1 MQSEKTNEIRAGGP
15 TTSAVGVKASAPH
28 LGTIKADDPV
38 HVARA
43 VVEVGD
49 GDSVLAA
56 GQPVLLGVG
65 VDLEDVRPRAVDGLL
80 PEGDEEKVVN
90 LFVPQYQRLTEAAAR
105 AEGPVANGGVA
116 SP

>member
-1 MQSEKTNEIRAGGP
+1 MKSMLEAQQQVQWEKKR
-15 TTSAVGVKASAPH
+15 SASH
-28 LGTIKADDPV
+28 LGAIKADDPV

-65 VDLEDVRPRAVDGLL
+65 VDLEDVCPRAVDGLL
-80 PEGDEEKVVN
+80 PEGDEEEVVN
-90 LFVPQYQRLTEAAAR
+90 LLVPQYQRLTEAAAR
-105 AEGPVANGGVA
+105 AKGSAAAGGVA